1 MTLEQQAA
9 YINAQ
14 VAMFNAEIELL
25 KAQSTVIV
33 VDSKMAAP
41 DALAAGGAVWF
52 VENADQVR
60 VHCVLDPAKL
70 QAIFD
75 NYKYVLSHNACLTM
89 FHQYNG

>member
-1 MTLEQQAA
+1 MTPEQQAA

-33 VDSKMAAP
+33 VDSKMASP
-41 DALAAGGAVWF
+41 EALAAGGAVWL
-52 VENADQVR
+52 VENQENVR
-60 VHCVLDPAKL
+60 VHCVMDPKKL
-70 QAIFD
+70 QDIFD
-75 NYKYVLSHNACLTM
+75 NYKYTLSHNACLTM